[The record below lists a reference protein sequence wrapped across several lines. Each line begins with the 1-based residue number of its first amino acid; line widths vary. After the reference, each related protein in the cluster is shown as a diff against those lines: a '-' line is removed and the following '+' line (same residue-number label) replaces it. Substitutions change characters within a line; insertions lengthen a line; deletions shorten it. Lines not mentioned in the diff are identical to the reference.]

1 MRKLDIALQYRI
13 TMKKFILFLLLFVFA
28 VPCIAAAP
36 GEGIM
41 FVSGTVTDKQ
51 NKETLAGVEVK
62 VKGTN
67 IVAYTDFDGNF
78 FIPELPRGTY
88 ELEFHYITYS
98 SSLVVTDNCNHCP
111 TVNVE
116 LDQR

>member
-1 MRKLDIALQYRI
+1 
-13 TMKKFILFLLLFVFA
+13 MKKTLAFLLLFIFSMPAFA
-28 VPCIAAAP
+28 VNPSD
-36 GEGIM
+36 GVM
-41 FVSGTVTDKQ
+41 FVSGTVVDKQ
-51 NKETLAGVEVK
+51 NHETLGGVEVR
-62 VKGTN
+62 VKGTT

-98 SSLVVTDNCNHCP
+98 SSLVVTDNCDHCT

-116 LDQR
+116 LEQR